1 MSWRTR
7 RLMLGPT
14 VASHERLCLV
24 HQAMVVAEA
33 AES

>member
-7 RLMLGPT
+7 RPMLGPT
-14 VASHERLCLV
+14 VAGHERLCFVYQATLV
-24 HQAMVVAEA
+24 VEA